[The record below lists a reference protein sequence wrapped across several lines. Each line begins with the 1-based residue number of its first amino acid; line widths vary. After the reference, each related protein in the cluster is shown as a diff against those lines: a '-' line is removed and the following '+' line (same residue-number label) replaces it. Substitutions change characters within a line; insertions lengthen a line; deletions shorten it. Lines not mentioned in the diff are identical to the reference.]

1 MQMSNPVSTDD
12 VFYVAS
18 LAKIAITDAEAGEL
32 TKDLDAILTYVR
44 QLDEVDTEGLEPT
57 YQVTGLKN
65 VMREDEEIDYDVDT
79 SGLLQNAPDQQD
91 NQIKVPKVL

>member
-1 MQMSNPVSTDD
+1 MSTVSNDD

-18 LAKIAITDAEAGEL
+18 LANIAIDAQEAEKLATDL
-32 TKDLDAILTYVR
+32 NQILGYVQ
-44 QLDEVDTEGLEPT
+44 QLDEVDTEGLAPT

-65 VMREDEEIDYDVDT
+65 VTREDEIIDYGVDQA
-79 SGLLQNAPDQQD
+79 GLLQNAPQTQD